1 MVTIRLLGE
10 AGRRFGRRFQLAVRT
25 PAEALRA
32 LCVQIPGLRHY
43 LIESGDKGVAWRV
56 VTEHPDGLDEDQ
68 LFWPMSKRL
77 VLAPL
82 PAGRGGGVG
91 KIVAGV
97 ALVAAAIVLAPAGA
111 GFLGLGAG
119 LKAPVLSGLATG
131 FISAGVSSAVGAIG
145 ASLIFSGVADLLTPT
160 PKMPTVKG
168 GVGRSSATTGRNEIE
183 QLNSFTF
190 DKSNAN
196 TVQGDV
202 VPVLYG
208 ERIIGSLPVLSF
220 GLELQNFL

>member
-10 AGRRFGRRFQLAVRT
+10 AGRLYGRKFQLAVKT

-32 LCVQIPGLRHY
+32 LCLQIPGLRQY
-43 LIESGDKGVAWRV
+43 LLESGEKGIDWRV
-56 VTEHPDGLDEDQ
+56 VTDHAEGLEDEQ
-68 LFWPMSKRL
+68 LLWPMSKRM

-82 PAGRGGGVG
+82 PAGRGGVG

-97 ALVAAAIVLAPAGA
+97 ALVAVAVLFAPAGLLA
-111 GFLGLGAG
+111 GSVFGFTLGSTAAL
-119 LKAPVLSGLATG
+119 
-131 FISAGVSSAVGAIG
+131 AVGAIG
-145 ASLIFSGVADLLTPT
+145 ASLIFGGVADLLTPT
-160 PKMPTVKG
+160 PKMPNVKG
-168 GVGRSSATTGRNEIE
+168 GFGGSSSTSGRSQEE
-183 QLNSFTF
+183 QLNSFAF

-208 ERIIGSLPVLSF
+208 ERIIGALPVLSF
-220 GLELQNFL
+220 GLELQNYL

>member
-10 AGRRFGRRFQLAVRT
+10 AGRRFGRRFQLAVKT

-32 LCVQIPGLRHY
+32 LCVQIPELRQY
-43 LIESGDKGVAWRV
+43 LLDSGEKGINWRV
-56 VTEHPDGLDEDQ
+56 VTDHALGLDEEQ
-68 LFWPMSKRL
+68 LLWPLSKRM
-77 VLAPL
+77 VLAPI
-82 PAGRGGGVG
+82 PAGRGAVG
-91 KIVAGV
+91 RIIAGV
-97 ALVAAAIVLAPAGA
+97 ALIAVAVLLLPGAALAGALGFSIGGQAVLAAGSI
-111 GFLGLGAG
+111 GL
-119 LKAPVLSGLATG
+119 
-131 FISAGVSSAVGAIG
+131 
-145 ASLIFSGVADLLTPT
+145 SLIFGGVAQLLTPT
-160 PKMPTVKG
+160 PKMPNVGNVG
-168 GVGRSSATTGRNEIE
+168 GSATTGRNREE

-196 TVQGDV
+196 ALQGEV

>member
-10 AGRRFGRRFQLAVRT
+10 AGRRFGRRFQLAVKT

-32 LCVQIPGLRHY
+32 LCVQIPELRQY
-43 LIESGDKGVAWRV
+43 LVDSGERGINWRV
-56 VTEHPDGLDEDQ
+56 VTDHAMGLDEEQ
-68 LFWPMSKRL
+68 LLWPMSKRM
-77 VLAPL
+77 VLAPI
-82 PAGRGGGVG
+82 PAGRGAVG

-97 ALVAAAIVLAPAGA
+97 ALVAVAVLLLPGAPLAGA
-111 GFLGLGAG
+111 LGFSIGGQAVAVAGSIGL
-119 LKAPVLSGLATG
+119 
-131 FISAGVSSAVGAIG
+131 
-145 ASLIFSGVADLLTPT
+145 SLVFGGIAQLLTPT
-160 PKMPTVKG
+160 PKMPNVGAVG
-168 GVGRSSATTGRNEIE
+168 GGATSGRSREE

-196 TVQGDV
+196 ALQGEV

>member
-10 AGRRFGRRFQLAVRT
+10 AGRRYGRRFQLAVKT
-25 PAEALRA
+25 PAEAVRA
-32 LCVQIPGLRHY
+32 LCLQIPGLRQY
-43 LIESGDKGVAWRV
+43 LLESGEKGIDWRV
-56 VTEHPDGLDEDQ
+56 VTDHAEGLDEDQ
-68 LFWPMSKRL
+68 MLWPMSKRL

-82 PAGRGGGVG
+82 PAGRGGVG

-97 ALVAAAIVLAPAGA
+97 ALVGLAIVTGGATIGLFGLIAPIAISPIIGTI
-111 GFLGLGAG
+111 GL
-119 LKAPVLSGLATG
+119 
-131 FISAGVSSAVGAIG
+131 
-145 ASLIFSGVADLLTPT
+145 SLIFGGVSDLLTPT
-160 PKMPTVKG
+160 PKMPNVKG
-168 GVGRSSATTGRNEIE
+168 GIGGGSSSTSGRDRDE
-183 QLNSFTF
+183 QLNSFAF

-208 ERIIGSLPVLSF
+208 ERIIGALPVLSF

>member
-10 AGRRFGRRFQLAVRT
+10 AGRRFGRRFQLAVKT

-32 LCVQIPGLRHY
+32 LCVQIPELRRY
-43 LIESGDKGVAWRV
+43 LLDSGEKGINWRV
-56 VTEHPDGLDEDQ
+56 VTDNALGLDEDQ
-68 LFWPMSKRL
+68 LLWPMSKRM
-77 VLAPL
+77 VLAPI
-82 PAGRGGGVG
+82 PAGRGAVG
-91 KIVAGV
+91 KIIAGV
-97 ALVAAAIVLAPAGA
+97 ALVALSFVTFGA
-111 GFLGLGAG
+111 TLGLLGAG
-119 LKAPVLSGLATG
+119 TIGLTALSAPLAGIGL
-131 FISAGVSSAVGAIG
+131 
-145 ASLIFSGVADLLTPT
+145 SLIFGGVAQLLTPT
-160 PKMPTVKG
+160 PKMPNVG
-168 GVGRSSATTGRNEIE
+168 GSVGGGATSGRNREE

-196 TVQGDV
+196 ALQGEV

>member
-97 ALVAAAIVLAPAGA
+97 ALVAAAIVLGPLGG

-119 LKAPVLSGLATG
+119 VGG
-131 FISAGVSSAVGAIG
+131 GGVAGVGFLTAGASTALGALG

-168 GVGRSSATTGRNEIE
+168 GLGRSSATTGLNEVE

>member
-10 AGRRFGRRFQLAVRT
+10 AGRRYGRRFQLAVKT

-32 LCVQIPGLRHY
+32 LCLQIPGLRQY
-43 LIESGDKGVAWRV
+43 LMESGDKGINWRV
-56 VTEHPDGLDEDQ
+56 VTDHAEGLDEDQ
-68 LFWPMSKRL
+68 MLWPLSKRL

-82 PAGRGGGVG
+82 PAGRGGVG
-91 KIVAGV
+91 KIIAGV
-97 ALVAAAIVLAPAGA
+97 ALVAFAILVPGIGAAAATIFGTQFGA
-111 GFLGLGAG
+111 ISLG
-119 LKAPVLSGLATG
+119 
-131 FISAGVSSAVGAIG
+131 IGAIG

-160 PKMPTVKG
+160 PKMPNVKG
-168 GVGRSSATTGRNEIE
+168 GGFGGGSSATSGRSQEE
-183 QLNSFTF
+183 QLNSFAF

-208 ERIIGSLPVLSF
+208 ERIIGALPVLSF
-220 GLELQNFL
+220 GLELQNYL

>member
-82 PAGRGGGVG
+82 PAGRGATG
-91 KIVAGV
+91 KIIAGV
-97 ALVAAAIVLAPAGA
+97 ALIAASFFLPGA
-111 GFLGLGAG
+111 QLGLFG
-119 LKAPVLSGLATG
+119 LGQIGLTAFAAPV
-131 FISAGVSSAVGAIG
+131 GALGG
-145 ASLIFSGVADLLTPT
+145 ALLFGGIADLLTPT

-168 GVGRSSATTGRNEIE
+168 GVGRSSATTGT
-183 QLNSFTF
+183 S
-190 DKSNAN
+190 K
-196 TVQGDV
+196 
-202 VPVLYG
+202 
-208 ERIIGSLPVLSF
+208 
-220 GLELQNFL
+220 

>member
-25 PAEALRA
+25 PAEAMRA
-32 LCVQIPGLRHY
+32 LCVQIPALRHY
-43 LIESGDKGVAWRV
+43 LLESGDKGVNWRV
-56 VTEHPDGLDEDQ
+56 VTEHADGLAEDQ
-68 LFWPMSKRL
+68 LLWPMSKRM

-82 PAGRGGGVG
+82 PAGRGGAG

-97 ALVAAAIVLAPAGA
+97 ALVAAAIVLGPLGG

-119 LKAPVLSGLATG
+119 VGG
-131 FISAGVSSAVGAIG
+131 GGVAGVGFLTAGGSTALGALG
-145 ASLIFSGVADLLTPT
+145 VSFIFGGVAELLTPT
-160 PKMPTVKG
+160 PKMPNFRTG
-168 GVGRSSATTGRNEIE
+168 GGRNEVE

-196 TVQGDV
+196 TVQGEV

-208 ERIIGSLPVLSF
+208 ERIIGALPVLSF

>member
-10 AGRRFGRRFQLAVRT
+10 AGRRYGRRFQLAVKT

-32 LCVQIPGLRHY
+32 LCLQIPGLRQY
-43 LIESGDKGVAWRV
+43 LLESGDKGISWRV
-56 VTEHPDGLDEDQ
+56 VTDHAEGLDEDQ
-68 LFWPMSKRL
+68 MLWPLSKRL

-82 PAGRGGGVG
+82 PAGRGGVG
-91 KIVAGV
+91 KIIAGV
-97 ALVAAAIVLAPAGA
+97 ALVAFAIVTAGA
-111 GFLGLGAG
+111 GLFGLGLGFGASTAIG
-119 LKAPVLSGLATG
+119 
-131 FISAGVSSAVGAIG
+131 IGAIG

-160 PKMPTVKG
+160 PKMPNVRG
-168 GVGRSSATTGRNEIE
+168 GGLGGGSSSTSGRDRDE
-183 QLNSFTF
+183 QLNSFAF

-208 ERIIGSLPVLSF
+208 ERIIGALPVLSF
-220 GLELQNFL
+220 GLELQNYL